1 MNYFIIFLCGYVFA
15 LGLEFSGMTQPSI
28 IVGFL
33 DFTGHWNPSLLV
45 VMASSALVYYVAQR
59 FIMRRDGPILVAGK
73 FDLPTRTFEFQNS
86 MLVGN
91 VLFGIGWGMIGLC
104 PGLAIVSSVTGNF
117 DVLIF
122 LVSMTV
128 GMYLYGAI
136 DTRLSSSQPDG
147 GAGLREQAVLVALAA
162 VSKKHHRP

>member
-1 MNYFIIFLCGYVFA
+1 MNYLVIFLCGYVFA
-15 LGLEFSGMTQPSI
+15 LGLELSGMTQPSKV
-28 IVGFL
+28 VGFL
-33 DFTGHWNPSLLV
+33 DFTGNWDPSLLM
-45 VMASSALVYYVAQR
+45 VMTSSVLVYYVAQR
-59 FIMRRDGPILVAGK
+59 FTMRRDGPALVAGK

-91 VLFGIGWGMIGLC
+91 VLFGIGWGMIGFC
-104 PGLAIVSSVTGNF
+104 PGPAIVSSVTGNY

-147 GAGLREQAVLVALAA
+147 GAGLHEQAMLAA
-162 VSKKHHRP
+162 LDAENKKHHLP